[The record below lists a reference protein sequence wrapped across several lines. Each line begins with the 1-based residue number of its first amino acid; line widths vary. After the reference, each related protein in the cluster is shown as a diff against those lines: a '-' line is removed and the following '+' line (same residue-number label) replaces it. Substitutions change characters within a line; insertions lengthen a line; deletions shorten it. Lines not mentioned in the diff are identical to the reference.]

1 MTRRLALVTGA
12 SAGLGTAFAKKLAA
26 SGHDVALLARRR
38 DRLEALAAE
47 LRTQYAVAVLV
58 IEADLAR
65 ADAADIAATALKTA
79 ERDGVD
85 ILINNAGY
93 SLKQRFL
100 ATDWRA
106 QAEFV
111 TTLATAPAAFCH
123 RFSPFM
129 VAQKWG
135 RIINVA
141 SVVAFSN
148 GAAGHTLY
156 PAVKSFVLKMSRSL
170 AAELGPSGVH
180 VSALCPGSTATEFQA
195 ANGLAGASGAK
206 PPPGPVQ
213 SPEAVVAE
221 ALARN
226 ERGHEVIVTGFA
238 NKIGVGVL
246 RLVPEFMTT
255 PLIRRMVEKQDA

>member
-12 SAGLGTAFAKKLAA
+12 SAGLGAAFARRLAA
-26 SGHDVALLARRR
+26 TGHDVALLARRR
-38 DRLEALAAE
+38 DRLEALATE
-47 LRTQYAVAVLV
+47 IRSQHGVGIIV

-65 ADAADIAATALKTA
+65 ADAIDRAAAAVKDSGRA
-79 ERDGVD
+79 GVD

-100 ATDWRA
+100 ATDWQA
-106 QAEFV
+106 QAEFIA
-111 TTLATAPAAFCH
+111 TLATAPAAFCH
-123 RFSPFM
+123 RLAPFM

-170 AAELGPSGVH
+170 AAELGPSGVK

-195 ANGLAGASGAK
+195 ANGLAITGAK

-213 SPEAVVAE
+213 TAEDVVAE

-226 ERGHEVIVTGFA
+226 ERGHEVIVTGLG

-246 RLVPEFMTT
+246 RYAPEFLTT
-255 PLIRRMVEKQDA
+255 PLIRKMVEKQNE